1 MHRSPNSSF
10 LSDGARESLLSGGVG
25 ENEFPEPNS
34 YFNKYSF
41 TNITVAQNW

>member
-1 MHRSPNSSF
+1 MHKSPNCSF
-10 LSDGARESLLSGGVG
+10 LSADADESLLSGAVG
-25 ENEFPEPNS
+25 EGEFPEPNS

>member
-1 MHRSPNSSF
+1 MHKSPNSSF
-10 LSDGARESLLSGGVG
+10 LSDGARELLLSGAG
-25 ENEFPEPNS
+25 EGEFPEPNS